1 MAGMI
6 GGTETLNNDEW
17 IADTL
22 FDMIPQAL
30 SGVWPVLIEPSPDEF
45 AGRHLMRSAPLHGP
59 VEKSVSR

>member
-6 GGTETLNNDEW
+6 GGTETLNNDEG

-30 SGVWPVLIEPSPDEF
+30 SGV
-45 AGRHLMRSAPLHGP
+45 
-59 VEKSVSR
+59 